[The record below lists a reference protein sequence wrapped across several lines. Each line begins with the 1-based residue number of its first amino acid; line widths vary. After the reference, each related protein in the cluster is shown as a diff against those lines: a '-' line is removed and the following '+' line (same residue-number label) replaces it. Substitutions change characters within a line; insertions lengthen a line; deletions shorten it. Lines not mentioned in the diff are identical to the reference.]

1 MQSIIIFASGAG
13 SNAAAIIDYLKAN
26 PIARVALIVCNRA
39 EAGVLNIA
47 EREGIPSLLIS
58 KAELDTDEFVQKLV
72 AESPALIVLAGF
84 LLKIP
89 ERMVQVF
96 PDKIINLHP
105 ALLPLFGG
113 KGMYGAKVHQAV
125 LEAGH
130 TESGI
135 TVHYVN
141 EVYDEGTILLQARC
155 KVETEDTADTLA
167 QRIHKLEHFYLPR
180 LIDYLLDTNCKDK
193 SNM

>member
-1 MQSIIIFASGAG
+1 MQYIIIFASGAG

-26 PIARVALIVCNRA
+26 PIAKVSLIVCNKA
-39 EAGVLNIA
+39 EAGVLGIA
-47 EREGIPSLLIS
+47 ERESIPSLLIS
-58 KAELDTDEFVQKLV
+58 KAELDTEDFVQKLA
-72 AESPALIVLAGF
+72 AEKPALIVLAGF

-89 ERMVQVF
+89 ERMVQAF

-113 KGMYGAKVHQAV
+113 KGMYGIRVHQAV
-125 LEAGH
+125 LEAGY

-141 EVYDEGTILLQARC
+141 EVYDSGAILLQARC
-155 KVETEDTADTLA
+155 RVEKEDTANSLS

-180 LIDYLLDTNCKDK
+180 VIDYLLATND
-193 SNM
+193 

>member
-13 SNAAAIIDYLKAN
+13 SNAAAIIEYLKVN
-26 PIARVALIVCNRA
+26 PIAKVALIVCNKA
-39 EAGVLNIA
+39 EAGVLSIA

-58 KAELDTDEFVQKLV
+58 KWELDTDEFVQKLA
-72 AESPALIVLAGF
+72 AETPALIVLAGF

-89 ERMVQVF
+89 ERIVQVF

-113 KGMYGAKVHQAV
+113 KGMYGARVHQAV

-130 TESGI
+130 RESGI
-135 TVHYVN
+135 TIHYVN
-141 EVYDEGTILLQARC
+141 EVYDSGAILLQAHC
-155 KVETEDTADTLA
+155 KVESGDTAETLA
-167 QRIHKLEHFYLPR
+167 KRIHGLEHFYLPR
-180 LIDYLLDTNCKDK
+180 VIDYLLATNC
-193 SNM
+193 